1 MKLSPSKCLGLLGFT
16 SQKNVRLRAVTW
28 LSHDTFL
35 QIQVKQ
41 HQLIGSSVQVV
52 VANPDSEGRESFR
65 IILLSI
71 CPHLSVQPAAISLSA
86 IIHAL
91 YEMEMAGIA
100 RYVFRNNANPRL
112 CALVP
117 YIKPNCE
124 VLLCHLQQKECH
136 ILDTGSVHLATSIYG
151 RYTAIYVWFSVR
163 KFQTSTVW

>member
-1 MKLSPSKCLGLLGFT
+1 M
-16 SQKNVRLRAVTW
+16 
-28 LSHDTFL
+28 FL

-41 HQLIGSSVQVV
+41 HQLIGSSVKVV

-124 VLLCHLQQKECH
+124 VLLCHL
-136 ILDTGSVHLATSIYG
+136 
-151 RYTAIYVWFSVR
+151 
-163 KFQTSTVW
+163 